1 MKKTPLYEKHCAL
14 GAQMIDFGGWMMPVQ
29 YRGIL
34 EEHEQVRQAAGLFDV
49 SHMGEIMV
57 RGKGAFAY
65 LQKLVTNDLSG
76 AVRGR
81 IIYSPMCYP
90 DGGVVDDLLIY
101 KLSEEEY
108 LVVVN
113 ASNTDK
119 DFAWFEENLI
129 DDVEI
134 ADLSPQYAQIAI
146 QGPKAQVILQKLTD
160 FSLEKI
166 RFYHFEDNVSVCGIP
181 GIVSRTG
188 YTGEDGFEI
197 YLPSEKAGLVWD
209 ELLKTGG
216 PLGLVPVA
224 LGARDTLRFEV
235 ALPLYGHELS
245 ADITP
250 LEAGLGRFVKL
261 SKADFIGRDALIRQN
276 EEGPQR
282 KLIGFEMTG
291 RGIARNGYPVNYQDK
306 EIGYVTTGSY
316 SPSLKK
322 NLGLALVEAAFSG
335 DKIEI
340 IIRNKAVEAAVITYP
355 FYSKKYKKS

>member
-29 YRGIL
+29 YSGIL
-34 EEHEQVRQAAGLFDV
+34 EEHEQVRRAAGLFDV

-65 LQKLVTNDLSG
+65 LQKLVTNDLLG

-108 LVVVN
+108 LLVIN

-119 DFAWFEENLI
+119 DFAWLKENLI
-129 DDVEI
+129 DEVEI
-134 ADLSPQYAQIAI
+134 ADYSPQYAQIAI
-146 QGPKAQVILQKLTD
+146 QGPKAQEILQRLTD
-160 FSLEKI
+160 FPLEKI
-166 RFYHFEDNVSVCGIP
+166 RFYYFQDNVSVSGISA
-181 GIVSRTG
+181 IVSRTG

-197 YLPSEKAGLVWD
+197 YLPPEKAGSLWD
-209 ELLKTGG
+209 ELLRVGR
-216 PLGLVPVA
+216 PLGLVPIG

-245 ADITP
+245 ATITP

-261 SKADFIGRDALIRQN
+261 SKADFIGREALIRQN
-276 EEGPQR
+276 EEGPKR
-282 KLIGFEMTG
+282 KLIGLEMTG
-291 RGIARNGYPVNYQDK
+291 RGVARNGYPVKYQGK

-316 SPSLKK
+316 APSLKK
-322 NLGLALVEAAFSG
+322 NLGLALVDADFSG
-335 DKIEI
+335 DKLEI
-340 IIRNKAVEAAVITYP
+340 IIRGKGVEAAVIPYP
-355 FYSKKYKKS
+355 FYTKKYKKN